1 MESEILRGHSPW
13 AIAWIIEVS
22 SLEFGFWRAG
32 GVQGQCVVG
41 VSRLNY

>member
-22 SLEFGFWRAG
+22 SLELAFGER
-32 GVQGQCVVG
+32 GVCRG
-41 VSRLNY
+41 SAWWA